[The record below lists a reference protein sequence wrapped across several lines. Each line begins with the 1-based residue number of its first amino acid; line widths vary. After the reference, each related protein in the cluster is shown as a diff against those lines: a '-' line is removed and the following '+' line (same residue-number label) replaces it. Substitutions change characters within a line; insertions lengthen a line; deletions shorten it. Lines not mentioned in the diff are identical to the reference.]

1 MNATM
6 TVARREIADK
16 KFVFIAA
23 LAFSMLPVIMTAIPG
38 LHFGKTGLLLA
49 SAVDAAGFAAALS
62 LILGAGFI
70 GRDIADGRMSFYFSR
85 PLGTGAIWFG
95 KLGAAL
101 LIIAVSFV
109 IIFLPGYL
117 AGSGRWTN
125 AFTADLPVMLAGIIG
140 GCLALFLVSHVI
152 GTFVRSRS
160 AWIGLDFVIA
170 VLLGV
175 AIWAMLRPLFLGQAV
190 ILGWRVVGGLAIGI
204 AAAII
209 GGGAF
214 QLARGRTDRVR
225 SHLALSQ
232 FLWVAAGLV
241 VAAAGGFVWWVVSA
255 TPQDLTTIRAQE
267 QSPRGGAAI
276 VVGQARNRADYHAA
290 FLIDPAS
297 GAFERIHPTDWYY
310 ADFVAR
316 GTKLLEIVRST
327 KSGSADV
334 FLRDARPHAPRF
346 DPRITVTA
354 RWDSRVAVSDDARQM
369 AVIDGSS
376 LSVYELASRRSLGTV
391 QIPKELGRLHAMF
404 FPSPNLVRLYLL
416 PQQGACVG
424 CVPQDKPRTI
434 SILEFDASGRQLVQ
448 TGGTQATG
456 RYVRLGVSSDGTRM
470 VVRTG
475 ETVSFHDARTGAA
488 LPSPVIAFGEHLG
501 SATTFLQDG
510 GVAVA
515 VDTGKQFQI
524 RIFNPDGSLRRSIP
538 LGEVRRVWPIRE
550 IAPGKLVAG
559 VSNGDGANGRWE
571 AVSLDVAT
579 GGILRREPNLRPTF
593 ADGLMWWNGTDP
605 RRGLI
610 DPAQLYDL
618 GTKGLVRWN
627 ALTGAKNV
635 VVPGA

>member
-1 MNATM
+1 MNATFAI
-6 TVARREIADK
+6 ARRELAEK

-23 LAFSMLPVIMTAIPG
+23 VAFAVLPLIMTAIPG

-62 LILGAGFI
+62 VVLGAGFI

-109 IIFLPGYL
+109 IIFLPAYL

-125 AFTADLPVMLAGIIG
+125 AFTADLPVMLAACIG

-160 AWIGLDFVIA
+160 AWISLDFVVA

-190 ILGWRVVGGLAIGI
+190 ILAWRVAGGLAIGI

-209 GGGAF
+209 AGGAF

-241 VAAAGGFVWWVVSA
+241 VAIAGAFVWWVFSA
-255 TPQDLTTIRAQE
+255 TPQDLTTIYAQE
-267 QSPRGGAAI
+267 QSSRGGAAI

-290 FLIDPAS
+290 FLIDPAT
-297 GAFERIHPTDWYY
+297 GTFERIHPSDWYY

-334 FLRDARPHAPRF
+334 FLRDARPDAPRF
-346 DPRITVTA
+346 DPRITVAA
-354 RWDSRVAVSDDARQM
+354 RWDSKVAVSDDARQM
-369 AVIDGSS
+369 AVIDGGS
-376 LSVYELASRRSLGTV
+376 LSVYDLASRRSMGTV
-391 QIPKELGRLHAMF
+391 QIPQELGRLHAMF
-404 FPSPNLVRLYLL
+404 FPLPNVVRLYLL

-424 CVPQDKPRTI
+424 CVPQDKPRPI
-434 SILEFDASGRQLVQ
+434 SILEFDASTRKLAR

-456 RYVRLGVSSDGTRM
+456 RYARLGVSSDGTRM

-475 ETVSFHDARTGAA
+475 DTMSFHDARSGLA
-488 LPSPVIAFGEHLG
+488 LPSPAIAPGQNLG
-501 SATTFLQDG
+501 YATTFLQDG

-515 VDTGKQFQI
+515 LETGKQFQI
-524 RIFNPDGSLRRSIP
+524 RIFNADGSLRRTIP
-538 LGEVRRVWPIRE
+538 LGEVRRVWPVRE

-593 ADGLMWWNGTDP
+593 GDGLMWWNGTDP

-618 GTKGLVRWN
+618 SAKGLVRWN
-627 ALTGAKNV
+627 ALTGEKNI